1 MTLQIV
7 DAGRGRHYKDFIKLP
22 WKIYRNNPYWVPPLR
37 KDVSELLSPK
47 HPFYRHA
54 ERKLFLCLRNGIP
67 AGRIVGIVNH
77 RHNEFHG
84 EKAGFFGFFEA
95 VRDPEVAFALLDAAE
110 GWLKEKG
117 MEFCRGPVNPST
129 NEECGMLVDNFVSPP
144 FVMMTFNPPYY
155 PKLVEGAGYL
165 KEKDLFAYFFD
176 AGGGIPDRLEKIAR
190 RIRKRE
196 KDLVVRPLDMSRFK
210 EELEV
215 VRSIYNEAWEKNWG
229 FVPMTDE
236 ELDHMAKKLKPLVVP
251 EMVSFAFIDG
261 EPAGFILSLPDYN
274 QVLKHLNGRLTSLG
288 IIKAIK
294 ASKNFKSGR
303 CLTLGVREKFRK
315 KGIDA
320 IMFAEVWGYGVR
332 SGYWYGELSWILED
346 NRIVN
351 ETVTKIFGAR
361 HYKTYRIY
369 RKDFPDV

>member
-1 MTLQIV
+1 
-7 DAGRGRHYKDFIKLP
+7 
-22 WKIYRNNPYWVPPLR
+22 LR
-37 KDVSELLSPK
+37 KEVAELLSLK
-47 HPFYRHA
+47 HPFYMHA
-54 ERKLFLCLRNGIP
+54 ERKLFLCLKDGIP
-67 AGRIVGIVNH
+67 VGRIAAIINH

-84 EKAGFFGFFEA
+84 ENAGFFGFFEA
-95 VRDPEVAFALLDAAE
+95 VRDPEVFSALLEAAE
-110 GWLKEKG
+110 GWLKDKG

-129 NEECGMLVDNFVSPP
+129 NEECGMLVDSFTSPP
-144 FVMMTFNPPYY
+144 IVMMTFNPPYY
-155 PKLVEGAGYL
+155 PELIQRAGYS

-176 AGGGIPDRLEKIAR
+176 AGGNIPDRLDKITR

-196 KDLVVRPLDMSRFK
+196 KGLVVRPLDMSRFS
-210 EELEV
+210 EELKV
-215 VRSIYNEAWEKNWG
+215 VRTIYNEAWEKNWG
-229 FVPMTDE
+229 FVPMTDD

-251 EMVSFAFIDG
+251 EMVSFAFIDD

-274 QVLKHLNGRLTSLG
+274 QVLKLLKGRLTPLG
-288 IIKAIK
+288 IIKAIR

-332 SGYWYGELSWILED
+332 NKYWYGELSWVLED

-351 ETVTKIFGAR
+351 ETVVKVFGAR
-361 HYKTYRIY
+361 HHKTYRIY
-369 RKDFPDV
+369 RKDLQGN

>member
-1 MTLQIV
+1 MSLQIV
-7 DAGRGRHYKDFIKLP
+7 DAEKGRSFREFINLP
-22 WKIYRNNPYWVPPLR
+22 WSVYRNNPYWVPPLKR
-37 KDVSELLSPK
+37 DVRSLLSLK

-54 ERKLFLCLRNGIP
+54 ERKLFLCLKNGAP
-67 AGRIVGIVNH
+67 AGRIAAIVNH
-77 RHNEFHG
+77 RHNEFHN

-95 VRDPEVAFALLDAAE
+95 YRDADVCQALLEAAE
-110 GWLKEKG
+110 GWLKDKG

-129 NEECGMLVDNFVSPP
+129 NEECGLLVDNFTSPP

-155 PKLVEGAGYL
+155 PDLIEGAGYE
-165 KEKDLFAYFFD
+165 KERDLHAYFFD
-176 AGGGIPDRLEKIAR
+176 AGGGIPERLERITR
-190 RIRKRE
+190 RIRERE
-196 KDLVVRPLDMSRFK
+196 PDLVVRPLDMSRFS

-215 VRSIYNEAWEKNWG
+215 VRMVYNEAWEKNWG

-236 ELDHMAKKLKPLVVP
+236 EIDHMARQLKPLVVP
-251 EMVSFAFIDG
+251 EMVSFAFIGD

-274 QVLKHLNGRLTSLG
+274 QVLKLLNGRLTPLG

-294 ASKNFKSGR
+294 ASRNFKSGR

-320 IMFAEVWGYGVR
+320 IMFAEVWDYGVR
-332 SGYWYGELSWILED
+332 NGYQYGELSWILED
-346 NRIVN
+346 NRIVT
-351 ETVTKIFGAR
+351 ETATKVFGAR

-369 RKDFPDV
+369 HRAL